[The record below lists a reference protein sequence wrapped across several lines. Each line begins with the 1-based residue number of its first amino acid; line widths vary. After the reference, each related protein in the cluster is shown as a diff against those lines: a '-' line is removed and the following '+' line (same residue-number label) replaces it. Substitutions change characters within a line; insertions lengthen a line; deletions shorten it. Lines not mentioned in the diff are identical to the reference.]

1 MATKAQK
8 TKVGLFLLVG
18 IAVIISVF
26 VIIIRKDSKPTN
38 TYFVKFG
45 ESVGGL
51 KADSSVLYK
60 GVQVGK
66 VKNISVKDVSEI
78 IVQVAIE
85 RDLVELREG
94 TIAKI
99 AMGSLMGG
107 KVVELSGGETGAP
120 VLKPGSYISSEPSIM
135 GNLAKDIPQILDEIK
150 QILGNLNQVIGKD
163 NSNRVESILKNADR
177 SIISLTTTMAELEKL
192 IQLVRSDL
200 SDHGYELRDTMLSL
214 QKAMNEAAQT
224 FHFFR
229 NDPSAVTWGRSKPDN
244 PYVR

>member
-1 MATKAQK
+1 VATKSQK
-8 TKVGLFLLVG
+8 TKVGIFLLFG
-18 IAVIISVF
+18 FAVIISVF
-26 VIIIRKDSKPTN
+26 VIIIRKDSKPTDM
-38 TYFVKFG
+38 YFVKFE

-51 KADSSVLYK
+51 KTDSSVLYK

-66 VKNISVKDVSEI
+66 VKNICVKDVNEI
-78 IVQVAIE
+78 IVRVAIE
-85 RDLVELREG
+85 RDLVTLREG

-107 KVVELSGGETGAP
+107 KVVELTGGKSGAP

-135 GNLAKDIPQILDEIK
+135 GNLAKDIPQILDDIK
-150 QILGNLNQVIGKD
+150 EILGNLNQIMGEDNADLIG
-163 NSNRVESILKNADR
+163 SILKNTDR
-177 SIISLTTTMAELEKL
+177 SVVSLNTTMAELERL
-192 IQLVRSDL
+192 IQLVRVDL

-229 NDPSAVTWGRSKPDN
+229 NDPSAITWGKSKPDN